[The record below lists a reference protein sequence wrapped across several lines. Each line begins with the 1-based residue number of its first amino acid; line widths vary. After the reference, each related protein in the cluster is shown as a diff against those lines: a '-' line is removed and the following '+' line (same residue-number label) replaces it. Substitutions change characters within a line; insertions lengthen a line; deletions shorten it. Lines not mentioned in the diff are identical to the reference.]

1 MIKNTTKFLILA
13 VLAAA
18 LSACATSGDVDKK
31 IADMQAQ
38 TNKKIDSV
46 EGQIEDLQNKQKATD
61 TNLAQTNVRVDQL
74 SKEAQDALKRA
85 QEAGVLAK
93 GKVVFQQTFAE
104 DRVRF
109 KTNSYELG
117 KDSQSALDDF
127 AGKVKA
133 LNEQY
138 FIEIQGHTDD
148 TGGARYN
155 DDLGQRRADSV
166 RRYLSRQ
173 DGVPLNR
180 MSSIS
185 YGDTLPVAPNK
196 TRKGRAENRRV
207 VIVVLE

>member
-1 MIKNTTKFLILA
+1 M
-13 VLAAA
+13 VLAAG
-18 LSACATSGDVDKK
+18 LGACATTGSVDEK
-31 IADMQAQ
+31 IAAAQSQ

-61 TNLAQTNVRVDQL
+61 ANLSATNVRVEEL

-93 GKVVFQQTFAE
+93 GKVVFQQTFTD
-104 DRVRF
+104 DRVKFR
-109 KTNSYELG
+109 TDSYQLS
-117 KDSQSALDDF
+117 KDSQAALDDF
-127 AGKVKA
+127 AGKVKG

-155 DDLGQRRADSV
+155 EDLGQRRADSV

-196 TRKGRAENRRV
+196 TRRGRAENRRV